1 MIEFVIF
8 FVALVAI
15 LGLSFYSVKLRLD
28 KRKSF
33 YNILQLV
40 MDKDALVKEL
50 AEAKLEIN
58 RLSSPDDGF
67 VKFLSQSRIWA
78 YEYIENAQ
86 KEIQEVVSSI
96 EAEQRLLSS
105 IKPVQ
110 KRDLE
115 DVLNRIIKHSEK
127 LKAILPENNEQQG
140 EINESAN

>member
-1 MIEFVIF
+1 
-8 FVALVAI
+8 
-15 LGLSFYSVKLRLD
+15 
-28 KRKSF
+28 
-33 YNILQLV
+33 

-115 DVLNRIIKHSEK
+115 DILNRIIKHSEK